1 MSVKTINIT
10 IDELIEKFKKYN
22 NNEKD
27 IELIRRAY
35 DYAEKKHFGQK
46 RISGDDY
53 ILHPLNVA
61 LILTEIS
68 ADAPCMAAALLHDTI
83 EDSDATKEEI
93 EKLFGSEVALLVD
106 GVTKLNKIN
115 FTSDSEASA
124 AYQRK
129 ILVGLSED
137 VRVIIIKLA
146 DRLHNMRTLDVMS
159 EEKQK
164 KKAKETLEI
173 LTPVAHR
180 LGIYKIKSELEDLSL
195 RYLKPDAYFDIVE
208 KLNQKKVERD
218 AAVSKMMD
226 EVSSLLKE
234 HNIPHEIKG
243 RSKSIYSIYNKL
255 AKETLEILTPV
266 AHRLGIYKIK
276 SELEDLSL
284 RYLKPDAYFDIVEKL
299 NQKKV
304 ERDAAV
310 SKMMDEVSSL
320 LKEHNI
326 PHEIKGRSKSI
337 YSIYN
342 KLAKGK
348 PFSDIYDI
356 LALRVFVDTEQE
368 CYIALGLIHSKY
380 KPVPK
385 RFKDYIA
392 MPKTNLYQSL
402 HTTVFGIDG
411 ELFEIQ
417 IRTYEMDKIAE
428 YGIASHWSYKEHKDG
443 ATASKDIM
451 EQKLQIFR
459 NIIELNEDSSTPE
472 EFVSSVKK
480 DILSSDVI
488 YVYTPK
494 GDVIE
499 LPEGS
504 TPVDFAYK
512 VHSEVGDRMIG
523 AIVNDNI
530 VPLDYK
536 LNTGDIIKINT
547 NKASTPSKDWLSF
560 VVTTGAKN
568 KIRAYFSR
576 LEKDENIEKGSD
588 ALEKELRKNNLS
600 INEFLTNKNIDI
612 ILDEL
617 KLKDIDD
624 LYVNIALGKYTPN
637 QIIKIVNKPEEEK
650 VDIAAKINE
659 TNYSKTSFSNNDVLV
674 EGMNEIKASLSS
686 CCKPIPGDN
695 IIGYITR
702 GSGITVHR
710 STCRNIIDIDE
721 RLINVK
727 WNDNVTKKYP
737 SDILVYTNTFDNLL
751 DIITKASSS
760 GIIIDSISTINK
772 SDYKVYNMTV
782 LVENKDKLEKFIN
795 DLLNLNF
802 VQKVERSV
810 N

>member
-1 MSVKTINIT
+1 MSIKTINIT
-10 IDELIEKFKKYN
+10 IDELIDKFKKYN
-22 NNEKD
+22 TNEKD
-27 IELIRRAY
+27 INLIRRAY
-35 DYAEKKHFGQK
+35 YYAEKKHFGQK

-93 EKLFGSEVALLVD
+93 EELFGSEVALLVD
-106 GVTKLNKIN
+106 GVTKINKIN
-115 FTSDSEASA
+115 FSSDSEASA

-195 RYLKPDAYFDIVE
+195 RYLKPEAYFDIVE

-218 AAVSKMMD
+218 AAVSKMM
-226 EVSSLLKE
+226 
-234 HNIPHEIKG
+234 N
-243 RSKSIYSIYNKL
+243 
-255 AKETLEILTPV
+255 
-266 AHRLGIYKIK
+266 
-276 SELEDLSL
+276 
-284 RYLKPDAYFDIVEKL
+284 
-299 NQKKV
+299 
-304 ERDAAV
+304 
-310 SKMMDEVSSL
+310 EVSSL

-342 KLAKGK
+342 KLAKGR

-428 YGIASHWSYKEHKDG
+428 YGIASHWSYKEHKDAS
-443 ATASKDIM
+443 ATSKDVM

-459 NIIELNEDSSTPE
+459 NIIELNEDSTTPE

-480 DILSSDVI
+480 DILSNDVI

-494 GDVIE
+494 GDVME

-536 LNTGDIIKINT
+536 LSTGDIIKINT
-547 NKASTPSKDWLSF
+547 NKASTPSKDWLNF
-560 VVTTGAKN
+560 VITTGAKN

-576 LEKDENIEKGSD
+576 LEKDENIEKGNNL
-588 ALEKELRKNNLS
+588 LEKELRKNNLS

-612 ILDEL
+612 ILDNL

-637 QIIKIVNKPEEEK
+637 QIIKIINKPEEEK
-650 VDIAAKINE
+650 VDLTTKINE
-659 TNYSKTSFSNNDVLV
+659 TNYNKINFSNNDVLV

-710 STCRNIIDIDE
+710 STCKNIIDIDE

-727 WNDNVTKKYP
+727 WNNNITKKYP
-737 SDILVYTNTFDNLL
+737 SDILVYTNAFDNLL

-782 LVENKDKLEKFIN
+782 LVENKEKLEKFMS
-795 DLLNLNF
+795 DLLNLKF

>member
-1 MSVKTINIT
+1 MGVKTIPMT
-10 IDELIEKFKKYN
+10 IEDLINKFKKYN
-22 NNEKD
+22 NNEND
-27 IELIRRAY
+27 IKLIRKAY

-61 LILTEIS
+61 MILTEIS

-83 EDSDATKEEI
+83 EDSDATREEI
-93 EKLFGSEVALLVD
+93 EKEFGSEVALLVD
-106 GVTKLNKIN
+106 GVTKINKIN

-146 DRLHNMRTLDVMS
+146 DRLHNMRTINVLS

-164 KKAKETLEI
+164 RKAKETLEI

-195 RYLKPDAYFDIVE
+195 RYLKPDAYFEIVE
-208 KLNQKKVERD
+208 KLNQKKSERD
-218 AAVSKMMD
+218 EAVNNMLN
-226 EVSSLLKE
+226 EVSNLLTE

-243 RSKSIYSIYNKL
+243 RSKSIYSIYNKM
-255 AKETLEILTPV
+255 
-266 AHRLGIYKIK
+266 
-276 SELEDLSL
+276 S
-284 RYLKPDAYFDIVEKL
+284 
-299 NQKKV
+299 
-304 ERDAAV
+304 
-310 SKMMDEVSSL
+310 
-320 LKEHNI
+320 
-326 PHEIKGRSKSI
+326 
-337 YSIYN
+337 
-342 KLAKGK
+342 KGK
-348 PFSDIYDI
+348 RFDDIYDI

-368 CYIALGLIHSKY
+368 CYLALGLIHSKY

-411 ELFEIQ
+411 DLFEIQ

-428 YGIASHWSYKEHKDG
+428 YGIASHWSYKEGSSGSVKD
-443 ATASKDIM
+443 KM
-451 EQKLQIFR
+451 EEKLQIFR

-480 DILSSDVI
+480 DILTSDVI

-494 GDVIE
+494 GDVME
-499 LPEGS
+499 LPKES

-512 VHSEVGDRMIG
+512 VHSEVGDRMVG

-536 LNTGDIIKINT
+536 LSTGDIIKINT
-547 NKASTPSKDWLSF
+547 NKASKPSKDWLSF

-568 KIRAYFSR
+568 KIRGYYSK
-576 LEKDENIEKGSD
+576 LEKDENVEKGED
-588 ALEKELRKNNLS
+588 LLEKELRKQDMS
-600 INEFLTNKNIDI
+600 INEFLSNKNIEK
-612 ILDEL
+612 ILKEL
-617 KLKDIDD
+617 KLKDIDE
-624 LYVNIALGKYTPN
+624 LYMTIGIGKYTPLSV
-637 QIIKIVNKPEEEK
+637 IKIITKKEEEK
-650 VDIAAKINE
+650 QDLTKKINE
-659 TNYSKTSFSNNDVLV
+659 STYQREDRNSKNDILV
-674 EGMNEIKASLSS
+674 EGMSEIKASLSG
-686 CCKPIPGDN
+686 CCKPVPGDN

-710 STCRNIIDIDE
+710 TSCKNIIDIDE

-727 WNDNVTKKYP
+727 WNENITKKYAT
-737 SDILVYTNTFDNLL
+737 DILVYTNSYDNLL
-751 DIITKASSS
+751 DIITKASTSN
-760 GIIIDSISTINK
+760 IIIDSISTINK
-772 SDYKVYNMTV
+772 SDYKVYDMTV
-782 LVENKDKLEKFIN
+782 LVENKEKLEKFLN
-795 DLLNLNF
+795 DLLNLKF
-802 VQKVERSV
+802 VQKVEREL

>member
-1 MSVKTINIT
+1 MSIKTINIT
-10 IDELIEKFKKYN
+10 IDELIDKFKKYN

-27 IELIRRAY
+27 IELIRKAY
-35 DYAEKKHFGQK
+35 YYAEKKHFGQK

-93 EKLFGSEVALLVD
+93 ESLFGSEVALLVD
-106 GVTKLNKIN
+106 GVTKINKIN
-115 FTSDSEASA
+115 FSSDSEASA

-226 EVSSLLKE
+226 EVSNLLKE

-255 AKETLEILTPV
+255 
-266 AHRLGIYKIK
+266 
-276 SELEDLSL
+276 S
-284 RYLKPDAYFDIVEKL
+284 
-299 NQKKV
+299 
-304 ERDAAV
+304 
-310 SKMMDEVSSL
+310 
-320 LKEHNI
+320 
-326 PHEIKGRSKSI
+326 KGR
-337 YSIYN
+337 
-342 KLAKGK
+342 

-417 IRTYEMDKIAE
+417 IRNYEMDKIAE
-428 YGIASHWSYKEHKDG
+428 YGIASHWSYKEHKNG
-443 ATASKDIM
+443 AVASKDVM

-480 DILSSDVI
+480 DILSNDVI

-494 GDVIE
+494 GDVVE
-499 LPEGS
+499 LPDGS

-536 LNTGDIIKINT
+536 LNNGDIIKINT
-547 NKASTPSKDWLSF
+547 NKASSPSKDWLSF

-568 KIRAYFSR
+568 KIRAYFS
-576 LEKDENIEKGSD
+576 KMKI
-588 ALEKELRKNNLS
+588 LRR
-600 INEFLTNKNIDI
+600 
-612 ILDEL
+612 
-617 KLKDIDD
+617 
-624 LYVNIALGKYTPN
+624 V
-637 QIIKIVNKPEEEK
+637 
-650 VDIAAKINE
+650 
-659 TNYSKTSFSNNDVLV
+659 
-674 EGMNEIKASLSS
+674 M
-686 CCKPIPGDN
+686 
-695 IIGYITR
+695 
-702 GSGITVHR
+702 
-710 STCRNIIDIDE
+710 
-721 RLINVK
+721 
-727 WNDNVTKKYP
+727 
-737 SDILVYTNTFDNLL
+737 
-751 DIITKASSS
+751 
-760 GIIIDSISTINK
+760 IS
-772 SDYKVYNMTV
+772 
-782 LVENKDKLEKFIN
+782 
-795 DLLNLNF
+795 
-802 VQKVERSV
+802 
-810 N
+810 

>member
-1 MSVKTINIT
+1 MSIKTINIT
-10 IDELIEKFKKYN
+10 IDELIDKFKKYN
-22 NNEKD
+22 TNEKD
-27 IELIRRAY
+27 IDLIRRAY
-35 DYAEKKHFGQK
+35 YYAEKKHFGQK

-93 EKLFGSEVALLVD
+93 EELFGSEVALLVD
-106 GVTKLNKIN
+106 GVTKINKIN
-115 FTSDSEASA
+115 FSSASEASA

-195 RYLKPDAYFDIVE
+195 RYLKPEAYFDIVE

-218 AAVSKMMD
+218 ATVSKMMG

-255 AKETLEILTPV
+255 
-266 AHRLGIYKIK
+266 
-276 SELEDLSL
+276 S
-284 RYLKPDAYFDIVEKL
+284 
-299 NQKKV
+299 
-304 ERDAAV
+304 
-310 SKMMDEVSSL
+310 
-320 LKEHNI
+320 
-326 PHEIKGRSKSI
+326 
-337 YSIYN
+337 
-342 KLAKGK
+342 KGK
-348 PFSDIYDI
+348 PFSEIYDI

-428 YGIASHWSYKEHKDG
+428 YGIASHWSYKEHKDAS
-443 ATASKDIM
+443 ATSKDVM

-459 NIIELNEDSSTPE
+459 NIIELNEDSTTPE

-480 DILSSDVI
+480 DILSNDVI

-494 GDVIE
+494 GDVME

-547 NKASTPSKDWLSF
+547 NKASTPSKDWLNF
-560 VVTTGAKN
+560 VITTGAKN

-576 LEKDENIEKGSD
+576 LEKDENIEKGNNL
-588 ALEKELRKNNLS
+588 LEKELRKNNLS

-612 ILDEL
+612 ILDNL

-637 QIIKIVNKPEEEK
+637 QIIKIINKPEEEK
-650 VDIAAKINE
+650 VDLTTKINE
-659 TNYSKTSFSNNDVLV
+659 TNYNKTNFSNNDVLV

-710 STCRNIIDIDE
+710 STCKNIIDIDE

-727 WNDNVTKKYP
+727 WNNNITKKYP

-782 LVENKDKLEKFIN
+782 LVENKEKLEKFMN
-795 DLLNLNF
+795 DLLNLKF

>member
-1 MSVKTINIT
+1 MSVNTIKIT
-10 IDELIEKFKKYN
+10 IDDLINKFKTYN
-22 NNEKD
+22 SNEKD
-27 IELIRRAY
+27 IELIKRAY
-35 DYAEKKHFGQK
+35 EYAEKKHFGQK

-61 LILTEIS
+61 LILTEVS

-106 GVTKLNKIN
+106 GVTKINKIN

-146 DRLHNMRTLDVMS
+146 DRLHNMRTINVLS

-164 KKAKETLEI
+164 RKAKETLEI

-208 KLNQKKVERD
+208 KLNQKKSERD
-218 AAVSKMMD
+218 AIVKKMMD
-226 EVSSLLKE
+226 EVSELLNK
-234 HNIPHEIKG
+234 HGITHEIKG

-255 AKETLEILTPV
+255 
-266 AHRLGIYKIK
+266 
-276 SELEDLSL
+276 S
-284 RYLKPDAYFDIVEKL
+284 
-299 NQKKV
+299 
-304 ERDAAV
+304 
-310 SKMMDEVSSL
+310 
-320 LKEHNI
+320 
-326 PHEIKGRSKSI
+326 
-337 YSIYN
+337 
-342 KLAKGK
+342 KGK
-348 PFSDIYDI
+348 SFNDIYDI

-368 CYIALGLIHSKY
+368 CYLALGLIHSKY

-402 HTTVFGIDG
+402 HTTVFGLDG

-428 YGIASHWSYKEHKDG
+428 YGIASHWSYKENKD
-443 ATASKDIM
+443 ANTKDAM

-459 NIIELNEDSSTPE
+459 SIIELNEDTPNTE
-472 EFVSSVKK
+472 EFISSVKK
-480 DILSSDVI
+480 DVLSEDVI

-499 LPEGS
+499 LPKGS

-512 VHSEVGDRMIG
+512 VHSEVGDHMIG
-523 AIVNDNI
+523 AIVNDII
-530 VPLDYK
+530 VPLDYE

-547 NKASTPSKDWLSF
+547 NKASKPSKDWLNF

-568 KIRAYFSR
+568 KIRAYYSR
-576 LEKDENIEKGSD
+576 LEKDENILKGSEL
-588 ALEKELRKNNLS
+588 LEKELRKENLS
-600 INEFLTNKNIDI
+600 VNEFLSNKNIDI
-612 ILDEL
+612 IINEL
-617 KLKDIDD
+617 KLETIDD
-624 LYVNIALGKYTPN
+624 LYINIALGKYTP
-637 QIIKIVNKPEEEK
+637 QSIIKITNKKEEVKEDL
-650 VDIAAKINE
+650 VTKIN
-659 TNYSKTSFSNNDVLV
+659 NSKYNIEKNDNNDVLV
-674 EGMNEIKASLSS
+674 EGISDIKTSLSG
-686 CCKPIPGDN
+686 CCKPLPGDS

-702 GSGITVHR
+702 GSGVTIHR
-710 STCRNIIDIDE
+710 STCKNILDTDE

-727 WNDNVTKKYP
+727 WNETNKKYP
-737 SDILVYTNTFDNLL
+737 SDIIVHTNTYDNLL
-751 DIITKASSS
+751 DIITKATSIN
-760 GIIIDSISTINK
+760 IIIDSITTINK
-772 SDYKVYNMTV
+772 SDHKVYRMTV
-782 LVENKDKLEKFIN
+782 LVENKEKLDKFIN
-795 DLLNLNF
+795 DLLNLSF
-802 VQKVERSV
+802 IKKVEREI

>member
-1 MSVKTINIT
+1 MSIKTINIT
-10 IDELIEKFKKYN
+10 IDELIDKFKKYN
-22 NNEKD
+22 TNEKD
-27 IELIRRAY
+27 IDLIRRAY
-35 DYAEKKHFGQK
+35 YYAEKKHFGQK

-93 EKLFGSEVALLVD
+93 EELFGSEVALLVD
-106 GVTKLNKIN
+106 GVTKINKIN
-115 FTSDSEASA
+115 FSSDSEASA

-195 RYLKPDAYFDIVE
+195 RYLKPE
-208 KLNQKKVERD
+208 
-218 AAVSKMMD
+218 
-226 EVSSLLKE
+226 
-234 HNIPHEIKG
+234 
-243 RSKSIYSIYNKL
+243 
-255 AKETLEILTPV
+255 
-266 AHRLGIYKIK
+266 
-276 SELEDLSL
+276 
-284 RYLKPDAYFDIVEKL
+284 AYFDIVEKL

-342 KLAKGK
+342 KLAKGR

-428 YGIASHWSYKEHKDG
+428 YGIASHWSYKEHKDAS
-443 ATASKDIM
+443 ATSKDVM

-459 NIIELNEDSSTPE
+459 NIIELNEDSTTPE

-480 DILSSDVI
+480 DILSNDVI

-494 GDVIE
+494 GDVME

-536 LNTGDIIKINT
+536 LSTGDIIKINT
-547 NKASTPSKDWLSF
+547 NKASTPSKDWLNF
-560 VVTTGAKN
+560 VITTGAKN

-576 LEKDENIEKGSD
+576 LEKDENIEKGNNL
-588 ALEKELRKNNLS
+588 LEKELRKNNLS

-612 ILDEL
+612 ILDNL

-637 QIIKIVNKPEEEK
+637 QIIKIINKPEEEK
-650 VDIAAKINE
+650 VDLTTKINE
-659 TNYSKTSFSNNDVLV
+659 TNYNKINFSNNDVLV

-710 STCRNIIDIDE
+710 STCKNIIDIDE

-727 WNDNVTKKYP
+727 WNNNITKKYP

-782 LVENKDKLEKFIN
+782 LVENKEKLEKFMS
-795 DLLNLNF
+795 DLLNLKF

>member
-1 MSVKTINIT
+1 MSTKTIKIT
-10 IDELIEKFKKYN
+10 IDDLIEKVKKYN
-22 NNEKD
+22 NDEKD
-27 IELIRRAY
+27 LKLIRDAY
-35 DYAEKKHFGQK
+35 EYAEKKHFGQK

-68 ADAPCMAAALLHDTI
+68 ADAPCLAAALLHDTI

-93 EKLFGSEVALLVD
+93 EALFGPEVALLVD
-106 GVTKLNKIN
+106 GVTKINKIN

-146 DRLHNMRTLDVMS
+146 DRLHNMRTINVLS

-164 KKAKETLEI
+164 RKAKETLEI

-195 RYLKPDAYFDIVE
+195 RYLKPDAYFEIVE
-208 KLNQKKVERD
+208 KLNQKKSERD
-218 AAVSKMMD
+218 EAVSKMQN
-226 EVSSLLKE
+226 EVSTLLTE
-234 HNIPHEIKG
+234 HNIHHEIKG
-243 RSKSIYSIYNKL
+243 RSKSIYSIYNK
-255 AKETLEILTPV
+255 
-266 AHRLGIYKIK
+266 
-276 SELEDLSL
+276 
-284 RYLKPDAYFDIVEKL
+284 
-299 NQKKV
+299 
-304 ERDAAV
+304 
-310 SKMMDEVSSL
+310 M
-320 LKEHNI
+320 
-326 PHEIKGRSKSI
+326 
-337 YSIYN
+337 
-342 KLAKGK
+342 AKGK
-348 PFSDIYDI
+348 KFSDIYDI
-356 LALRVFVDTEQE
+356 LALRVFVDTEQD
-368 CYIALGLIHSKY
+368 CYLALGLIHSKY

-411 ELFEIQ
+411 DLFEIQ

-428 YGIASHWSYKEHKDG
+428 YGIASHWSYKEGTDGSVKD
-443 ATASKDIM
+443 KM

-459 NIIELNEDSSTPE
+459 NIIELNEDSSSPE

-480 DILSSDVI
+480 DILTNDVI

-499 LPEGS
+499 LPVGS

-512 VHSEVGDRMIG
+512 VHSEVGDRMVG

-530 VPLDYK
+530 VPLDYQ
-536 LNTGDIIKINT
+536 LSTGDIIKINT
-547 NKASTPSKDWLSF
+547 NKASKPSKDWLSF

-568 KIRAYFSR
+568 KIRAYYSK
-576 LEKDENIEKGSD
+576 LEKDANIEKGEEI
-588 ALEKELRKNNLS
+588 LEKELRKQDLG
-600 INEFLTNKNIDI
+600 INEFLSNRNIDI
-612 ILDEL
+612 ILKDL

-624 LYVNIALGKYTPN
+624 LYMNIGIGKYTPLSV
-637 QIIKIVNKPEEEK
+637 IKIITKKDEEK
-650 VDIAAKINE
+650 EDLTTKINTATYQKE
-659 TNYSKTSFSNNDVLV
+659 DKNNNDILV
-674 EGMNEIKASLSS
+674 EGMSEIKANLSG
-686 CCKPIPGDN
+686 CCKPVPGDN

-710 STCRNIIDIDE
+710 TSCKNILDIDE

-727 WNDNVTKKYP
+727 WNDKVSKKYAT
-737 SDILVYTNTFDNLL
+737 DILVYTNNYDNLL
-751 DIITKASSS
+751 DIITKASTCN
-760 GIIIDSISTINK
+760 IVIDSISTINK
-772 SDYKVYNMTV
+772 SDYKVYDMTI
-782 LVENKDKLEKFIN
+782 LVENKEKLDKFLS
-795 DLLNLNF
+795 DLLNLSF
-802 VQKVERSV
+802 VQKVEREI

>member
-1 MSVKTINIT
+1 MSKKTINIT
-10 IDELIEKFKKYN
+10 IDDLIERFKKYN
-22 NNEKD
+22 DNEED
-27 IELIRRAY
+27 IDLIRKAY

-68 ADAPCMAAALLHDTI
+68 ADASCMAAALLHDTI

-93 EKLFGSEVALLVD
+93 EKLFGTEVALLVD
-106 GVTKLNKIN
+106 GVTKINKLN
-115 FTSDSEASA
+115 FSSDSEASA
-124 AYQRK
+124 ANQRK

-137 VRVIIIKLA
+137 PRVIIIKLA
-146 DRLHNMRTLDVMS
+146 DRLHNMRTINVLSV
-159 EEKQK
+159 EKQK

-208 KLNQKKVERD
+208 KLNQKKSERD
-218 AAVSKMMD
+218 AAIGKMIG
-226 EVSSLLKE
+226 EVSDLLNE

-243 RSKSIYSIYNKL
+243 RSKSIYSIYNKM
-255 AKETLEILTPV
+255 
-266 AHRLGIYKIK
+266 
-276 SELEDLSL
+276 S
-284 RYLKPDAYFDIVEKL
+284 
-299 NQKKV
+299 
-304 ERDAAV
+304 
-310 SKMMDEVSSL
+310 
-320 LKEHNI
+320 
-326 PHEIKGRSKSI
+326 
-337 YSIYN
+337 
-342 KLAKGK
+342 KGK
-348 PFSDIYDI
+348 RFDDIYDI

-368 CYIALGLIHSKY
+368 CYLALGLIHSKY

-411 ELFEIQ
+411 NLFEIQ

-443 ATASKDIM
+443 EKSSKDAM

-459 NIIELNEDSSTPE
+459 NIIELNEEANNSE
-472 EFVSSVKK
+472 EFISSVKK
-480 DILSSDVI
+480 DILTNDVI

-499 LPEGS
+499 LPKDS

-512 VHSEVGDRMIG
+512 VHSEVGDHVSL

-530 VPLDYK
+530 VTLDYK
-536 LNTGDIIKINT
+536 LKTGDIIKVNT
-547 NKASTPSKDWLSF
+547 NNAVKPSKDWLNF

-568 KIRAYFSR
+568 KIKSYYSK
-576 LEKDENIEKGSD
+576 LEKDENIEKGTEL
-588 ALEKELRKNNLS
+588 LEKELRKENIG
-600 INEFLTNKNIDI
+600 INEFLSNKNIEI
-612 ILDEL
+612 ILNEL
-617 KLKDIDD
+617 KLNDVNDI
-624 LYVNIALGKYTPN
+624 YINIATGKNTPN
-637 QIIKIVNKPEEEK
+637 SIIKIISNNNTEK
-650 VDIAAKINE
+650 KDVDIATKINE
-659 TNYSKTSFSNNDVLV
+659 TTYYKETNSNNDVLV
-674 EGMNEIKASLSS
+674 EGISEIKTSLSS

-710 STCRNIIDIDE
+710 INCHNITDTDE

-727 WNDNVTKKYP
+727 WNTLKDKKYP
-737 SDILVYTNTFDNLL
+737 SDILVYTNTYDNLL
-751 DIITKASSS
+751 DIITKASTNN
-760 GIIIDSISTINK
+760 IIIDSIATINK
-772 SDYKVYNMTV
+772 SEYKVYRMTV
-782 LVENKDKLEKFIN
+782 IVGNKDILEKFMN

-802 VQKVERSV
+802 VQKVEREV
-810 N
+810 I

>member
-1 MSVKTINIT
+1 MSIKTINIT

-27 IELIRRAY
+27 MDLIRRAY

-106 GVTKLNKIN
+106 GVTKINKIN
-115 FTSDSEASA
+115 FNSDSEASA

-255 AKETLEILTPV
+255 
-266 AHRLGIYKIK
+266 
-276 SELEDLSL
+276 S
-284 RYLKPDAYFDIVEKL
+284 
-299 NQKKV
+299 
-304 ERDAAV
+304 
-310 SKMMDEVSSL
+310 
-320 LKEHNI
+320 
-326 PHEIKGRSKSI
+326 
-337 YSIYN
+337 
-342 KLAKGK
+342 KGK

-417 IRTYEMDKIAE
+417 IRTYDMDKIAE

-443 ATASKDIM
+443 AAASKDIM

-494 GDVIE
+494 GDVME

-536 LNTGDIIKINT
+536 LSNGDIIKINT

-588 ALEKELRKNNLS
+588 TLEKELRKSNLS
-600 INEFLTNKNIDI
+600 INEFLTNKNIDT

-617 KLKDIDD
+617 KLNDVDD
-624 LYVNIALGKYTPN
+624 LYVNIALGKYTPS

-659 TNYSKTSFSNNDVLV
+659 TNYSKASFSNNDVLV

-737 SDILVYTNTFDNLL
+737 SDILVYTNAFDNLL

-782 LVENKDKLEKFIN
+782 LVENKEKLEKFIN
-795 DLLNLNF
+795 DLLNLKF

>member
-1 MSVKTINIT
+1 MSTKTLNIT
-10 IDELIEKFKKYN
+10 IEDLVNKFKNYN

-27 IELIRRAY
+27 IKLIKDAY
-35 DYAEKKHFGQK
+35 EYAEKKHFGQK

-83 EDSDATKEEI
+83 EDSDASKEEI
-93 EKLFGSEVALLVD
+93 ENLFGPEVALLVD
-106 GVTKLNKIN
+106 GVTKINKIN

-146 DRLHNMRTLDVMS
+146 DRLHNMRTINVLS

-164 KKAKETLEI
+164 RKAKETLEI

-195 RYLKPDAYFDIVE
+195 RYLKPDAYFEIVE
-208 KLNQKKVERD
+208 KLNQKKSERD
-218 AAVSKMMD
+218 EAVSKMLG
-226 EVSSLLKE
+226 EVSTLLTE

-243 RSKSIYSIYNKL
+243 RSKSIYSIYNKM
-255 AKETLEILTPV
+255 
-266 AHRLGIYKIK
+266 
-276 SELEDLSL
+276 S
-284 RYLKPDAYFDIVEKL
+284 
-299 NQKKV
+299 
-304 ERDAAV
+304 
-310 SKMMDEVSSL
+310 
-320 LKEHNI
+320 
-326 PHEIKGRSKSI
+326 
-337 YSIYN
+337 
-342 KLAKGK
+342 KGK
-348 PFSDIYDI
+348 RFDDIYDI

-368 CYIALGLIHSKY
+368 CYLALGLIHSKY

-411 ELFEIQ
+411 DLFEIQ

-428 YGIASHWSYKEHKDG
+428 YGIASHWSYKEGSDGSTKD
-443 ATASKDIM
+443 KM

-480 DILSSDVI
+480 DILSNDVI

-499 LPEGS
+499 LPVDS

-512 VHSEVGDRMIG
+512 VHSEVGDRMVG

-536 LNTGDIIKINT
+536 LSTGDIIKINT
-547 NKASTPSKDWLSF
+547 NKAS
-560 VVTTGAKN
+560 
-568 KIRAYFSR
+568 
-576 LEKDENIEKGSD
+576 
-588 ALEKELRKNNLS
+588 
-600 INEFLTNKNIDI
+600 
-612 ILDEL
+612 
-617 KLKDIDD
+617 
-624 LYVNIALGKYTPN
+624 
-637 QIIKIVNKPEEEK
+637 KP
-650 VDIAAKINE
+650 
-659 TNYSKTSFSNNDVLV
+659 
-674 EGMNEIKASLSS
+674 
-686 CCKPIPGDN
+686 
-695 IIGYITR
+695 GYH
-702 GSGITVHR
+702 S
-710 STCRNIIDIDE
+710 
-721 RLINVK
+721 
-727 WNDNVTKKYP
+727 
-737 SDILVYTNTFDNLL
+737 
-751 DIITKASSS
+751 
-760 GIIIDSISTINK
+760 
-772 SDYKVYNMTV
+772 
-782 LVENKDKLEKFIN
+782 
-795 DLLNLNF
+795 
-802 VQKVERSV
+802 
-810 N
+810 

>member
-1 MSVKTINIT
+1 MSIKTINIT

-27 IELIRRAY
+27 IDLIRRAY

-106 GVTKLNKIN
+106 GVTKINKIN
-115 FTSDSEASA
+115 FNSDSEASA

-255 AKETLEILTPV
+255 
-266 AHRLGIYKIK
+266 
-276 SELEDLSL
+276 S
-284 RYLKPDAYFDIVEKL
+284 
-299 NQKKV
+299 
-304 ERDAAV
+304 
-310 SKMMDEVSSL
+310 
-320 LKEHNI
+320 
-326 PHEIKGRSKSI
+326 
-337 YSIYN
+337 
-342 KLAKGK
+342 KGK

-417 IRTYEMDKIAE
+417 IRTYDMDKIAE

-443 ATASKDIM
+443 AAASKDIM

-494 GDVIE
+494 GDVME

-530 VPLDYK
+530 VPLEYK
-536 LNTGDIIKINT
+536 LNNGDIIKINT

-588 ALEKELRKNNLS
+588 TLEKELRKNNLS
-600 INEFLTNKNIDI
+600 INEFLTNKNIDT

-617 KLKDIDD
+617 KLNDVDD
-624 LYVNIALGKYTPN
+624 LYVNIALGKYTPS

-659 TNYSKTSFSNNDVLV
+659 TNYSKASFSNNDVLV

-737 SDILVYTNTFDNLL
+737 SDILVYTNAFDNLL

-782 LVENKDKLEKFIN
+782 LVENKEKLEKFIN
-795 DLLNLNF
+795 DLLNLKF

>member
-164 KKAKETLEI
+164 KK
-173 LTPVAHR
+173 
-180 LGIYKIKSELEDLSL
+180 
-195 RYLKPDAYFDIVE
+195 
-208 KLNQKKVERD
+208 
-218 AAVSKMMD
+218 
-226 EVSSLLKE
+226 
-234 HNIPHEIKG
+234 
-243 RSKSIYSIYNKL
+243 

-659 TNYSKTSFSNNDVLV
+659 TNYSKISFSNNDVLV

-782 LVENKDKLEKFIN
+782 LVENKDELEKFIN

>member
-1 MSVKTINIT
+1 MSVNTIKIT
-10 IDELIEKFKKYN
+10 IDDLINKFKTYN
-22 NNEKD
+22 SNEKD
-27 IELIRRAY
+27 IELIKRAY
-35 DYAEKKHFGQK
+35 EYAEKKHFGQK

-61 LILTEIS
+61 LILTEVS

-106 GVTKLNKIN
+106 GVTKINKIN
-115 FTSDSEASA
+115 FISDSEASA

-146 DRLHNMRTLDVMS
+146 DRLHNMRTINVLS

-164 KKAKETLEI
+164 RKAKETLEI

-208 KLNQKKVERD
+208 KLNQKKSERD
-218 AAVSKMMD
+218 AIVKKMMD
-226 EVSSLLKE
+226 EVSELLNK
-234 HNIPHEIKG
+234 HGITHEIKG

-255 AKETLEILTPV
+255 
-266 AHRLGIYKIK
+266 
-276 SELEDLSL
+276 S
-284 RYLKPDAYFDIVEKL
+284 
-299 NQKKV
+299 
-304 ERDAAV
+304 
-310 SKMMDEVSSL
+310 
-320 LKEHNI
+320 
-326 PHEIKGRSKSI
+326 
-337 YSIYN
+337 
-342 KLAKGK
+342 KGK
-348 PFSDIYDI
+348 SFNDIYDI

-368 CYIALGLIHSKY
+368 CYLALGLIHSKY

-402 HTTVFGIDG
+402 HTTVFGLDG

-428 YGIASHWSYKEHKDG
+428 YGIASHWSYKENKD
-443 ATASKDIM
+443 ANTKDAM

-459 NIIELNEDSSTPE
+459 SIIELNEDTPNTE
-472 EFVSSVKK
+472 EFISSVKK
-480 DILSSDVI
+480 DVLSEDVI

-499 LPEGS
+499 LPKGS

-523 AIVNDNI
+523 AIVNDII
-530 VPLDYK
+530 VPLDYE

-547 NKASTPSKDWLSF
+547 NKASKPSKDWLNF

-568 KIRAYFSR
+568 KIRAYYSR
-576 LEKDENIEKGSD
+576 LEKDENILKGSEL
-588 ALEKELRKNNLS
+588 LEKELRKENLS
-600 INEFLTNKNIDI
+600 INEFLSNKNIDI
-612 ILDEL
+612 IINEL
-617 KLKDIDD
+617 KLETIDD
-624 LYVNIALGKYTPN
+624 LYINIALGKYTP
-637 QIIKIVNKPEEEK
+637 QSIIKITNKKEEVKEDL
-650 VDIAAKINE
+650 VTKIN
-659 TNYSKTSFSNNDVLV
+659 NSKFNIEKNDNNDVLV
-674 EGMNEIKASLSS
+674 EGISDIKTSLSG
-686 CCKPIPGDN
+686 CCKPLPGDS

-702 GSGITVHR
+702 GSGVTIHR
-710 STCRNIIDIDE
+710 STCKNILDTDE

-727 WNDNVTKKYP
+727 WNETNKKYP
-737 SDILVYTNTFDNLL
+737 SDIIVHTNTYDNLL
-751 DIITKASSS
+751 DIITKATSIN
-760 GIIIDSISTINK
+760 IIIDSITTINK
-772 SDYKVYNMTV
+772 SDHKVYRMTV
-782 LVENKDKLEKFIN
+782 LVENKEKLDKFIN
-795 DLLNLNF
+795 DLLNLSF
-802 VQKVERSV
+802 IKKVEREI